1 MNKSIETQI
10 AEALGVEIEECHEYT
25 GELYLFS
32 LKDTTNTLTVQLDK
46 SRVVLYDE
54 NGVVLREAK
63 IKITLE

>member
-10 AEALGVEIEECHEYT
+10 AETLGVEIEECHEYI

-32 LKDTTNTLTVQLDK
+32 LKGTTNTLTVQLDK

-54 NGVVLREAK
+54 NGVALREAK